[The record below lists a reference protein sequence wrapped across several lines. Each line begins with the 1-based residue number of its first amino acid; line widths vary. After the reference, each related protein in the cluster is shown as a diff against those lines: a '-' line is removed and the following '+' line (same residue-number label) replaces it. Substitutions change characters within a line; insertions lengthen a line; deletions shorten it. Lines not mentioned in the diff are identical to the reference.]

1 MVAFDVWRIPM
12 KKTLFLA
19 LTLLGF
25 CSFDAQAGIVFKRK
39 PKSCSSCSSCSVCNS
54 TQTAAAPASKTQNAS
69 APSKKVE
76 APSPVKAQDGGK
88 GQAPAPVKGGKKV
101 AAPQQ

>member
-1 MVAFDVWRIPM
+1 M

-19 LTLLGF
+19 LAVFGF
-25 CSFDAQAGIVFKRK
+25 CSLDAQAGIIFKK
-39 PKSCSSCSSCSVCNS
+39 KAKSCSSCNSCSTCNA
-54 TQTAAAPASKTQNAS
+54 QTAVAGSSKTQNAS

-76 APSPVKAQDGGK
+76 APSPVKAQDAGK
-88 GQAPAPVKGGKKV
+88 GQAPAPAKAQGKKV